1 MPVLLKN
8 LGTNKYVTFENDS
21 SSFDRRSITV
31 TQCNECD
38 ENTKLHN
45 VNTHM
50 IKTKDG
56 RCVFPNQNNE
66 LIVGSCVNDNNWH
79 YESRIINDDYENEP
93 LSDEIKVSITFSDSR
108 TVNIGD
114 INTWGKNMIFN
125 NSSDDLTNANMYYII
140 KNGELYNNSGTQKYE
155 TPTKKD
161 FLKDNV
167 QIRCNL
173 FFVIETQQGKKYYKL
188 DYFKEHQL
196 GDFDRDILY
205 FTESNSLNTSES
217 PNVAITYFG
226 RHNYEEEYLNDIN
239 QVNFSKAKIGA
250 ITENGVV
257 INGYIDTNE
266 HQGGA
271 IIIDSNRTKPLTIFR
286 VIPKDTV
293 FNRMLKYSYPTQ
305 EDDSNYINI
314 SSYMNPVKKIRNKN
328 DSLISGNAKDG
339 TSVSNFTFNLVEPYT
354 STVES
359 FSLLEGAT
367 GENTIVNKIDNLK
380 NLLNSNV
387 KPERILD
394 EISVIINDIE
404 KSNSGDDFAY
414 LKPQIKDHLN
424 IIYTCFNAAKNLY
437 DDISMLYQNMEE
449 NYFKIG
455 LNNVY
460 GYSTLNSNATMT
472 FNTTLADT
480 VINGLSALNGEISA
494 GENLLNNSFS
504 LNIIKVNSNIIVS
517 LIELFKYFHSHY
529 TNIQKHV
536 NVFFDYNDAKEDIK
550 YFNNKFITQIK
561 VDDNIHD
568 YNYEILI
575 NGFIGDKQ
583 LGTFIED
590 MTNVDT
596 SKKFFDIDFGKIYD
610 QLFVKATEP
619 MLRDFDYDRIEKILH
634 KNFKNKNDRGVM
646 HYYYDLLLSQKYYYE
661 NFLDKKRYLENV
673 NNFIQQFPK
682 GNSVEP
688 FEIAKHYN
696 DETQKNMIEY
706 DEIVPEYMKRVFG
719 KILDSNATE
728 NNQKG
733 YFFSLYTFMKQTDDN
748 NKNTSLDYFSV
759 NSNLY
764 NYYENNSLINEK
776 KRKEL
781 INSFV
786 MNYSELKNNI
796 ESNLYPGGSHTR
808 SEPFSN
814 IENFV
819 NETNFYSSKPHII
832 PTSAYD
838 TNLFNDAF
846 KYYLD
851 DIKGYVSLNEYLSNK
866 FENASYSQSQSKALC
881 EDDVGQ
887 QIEPKINMTYRCG
900 NESTINTYPGES
912 INNFFGNNLAACAA
926 SNYYFE
932 RKVKLKYNDNNPTK
946 LRLVLKDNNNNGKS
960 DYDIDLNSSIFP
972 NTINDLEVFEVDG
985 NSTELTTE
993 LTTIYN
999 DPGDPNNVNVMTYLK
1014 DITSN
1019 STDNNGKK
1027 YLYSTP
1033 QPYFRLYI
1041 ENSNIKIDYKPVIG
1055 KKVSD
1060 SFSGRYGFI
1069 NGDAKTVRLY
1079 EHGKNVGEY
1088 LNKSVYIDYT
1098 NNSHNIDPSI
1108 MDNYKTYNY
1117 KNFCYDGILN
1127 DSDNVESDEV
1137 IAGIRN
1143 GGQIYKL
1150 DKRRIK
1156 NVYPKLND
1164 GCIGSDYDIT
1174 LRLKKRVFKPEY
1186 SACITTADDVSMITI
1201 DRYNEISGGEI
1212 NNDEFNEKKCG
1223 KKHIFSKAIANFTE
1237 SRDDFRIYFANMIEK
1252 LNELNESELKMLNGT
1267 QESIEN
1273 IKKSIEEYEE
1283 LNEKAKNN
1291 LGKKTIIDAQTE
1303 DSRIMLKHSQYS
1315 MAIMGIGAIGATM
1328 MMFNYMKK

>member
-56 RCVFPNQNNE
+56 RCVFPNENNE
-66 LIVGSCVNDNNWH
+66 LIVGSCVNDNKWH
-79 YESRIINDDYENEP
+79 YESRITNDDYENEP
-93 LSDEIKVSITFSDSR
+93 LSDEIKVSITFSESR

-155 TPTKKD
+155 TPTKED
-161 FLKDNV
+161 FLKYNV

-173 FFVIETQQGKKYYKL
+173 FFVIETQQGTKYYKL
-188 DYFKEHQL
+188 DYFKEHEL

-205 FTESNSLNTSES
+205 FTESDSLNTSES

-226 RHNYEEEYLNDIN
+226 RHNYQEEYLNDIN
-239 QVNFSKAKIGA
+239 KVNFSKAKIGA

-257 INGYIDTNE
+257 NGYIDINE

-305 EDDSNYINI
+305 GDDSNYINI

-328 DSLISGNAKDG
+328 DSIISGNAKDG

-380 NLLNSNV
+380 DLLNSNV
-387 KPERILD
+387 KPERILND
-394 EISVIINDIE
+394 ISVIINDIE

-414 LKPQIKDHLN
+414 LKPEINDQLN
-424 IIYTCFNAAKNLY
+424 IIYICFIEAKNLY
-437 DDISMLYQNMEE
+437 DNISMLYKNMEE

-460 GYSTLNSNATMT
+460 GSSTFNSNATMT
-472 FNTTLADT
+472 FNTTLAET
-480 VINGLSALNGEISA
+480 VINGLSSLNTEISD
-494 GENLLNNSFS
+494 GEKFLNNSFS

-517 LIELFKYFHSHY
+517 LIELFKYFHSQY
-529 TNIQKHV
+529 TSIQKHV
-536 NVFFDYNDAKEDIK
+536 NVFFDYNDVKEDIE
-550 YFNNKFITQIK
+550 YYNNQFITQIK

-575 NGFIGDKQ
+575 NGYIGDKQ
-583 LGTFIED
+583 LVTFIED

-619 MLRDFDYDRIEKILH
+619 MLRHFNSTRIEKVLH
-634 KNFKNKNDRGVM
+634 NNFKNKNDQGVM
-646 HYYYDLLLSQKYYYE
+646 HYYYDLLLSQEYYYE
-661 NFLDKKRYLENV
+661 SFLDKKGYLENV

-696 DETQKNMIEY
+696 DEIQKNMIEY
-706 DEIVPEYMKRVFG
+706 DEIVPEYMKRMFEQ
-719 KILDSNATE
+719 ILDSNSTE
-728 NNQKG
+728 NDQKE
-733 YFFSLYTFMKQTDDN
+733 YFFSLYTFMKQADDN
-748 NKNTSLDYFSV
+748 NKNTSLDYSSV

-764 NYYENNSLINEK
+764 KYYENNSLINEK

-796 ESNLYPGGSHTR
+796 ESNLYPDGLHTR

-814 IENFV
+814 IENFIYKA
-819 NETNFYSSKPHII
+819 NNDYYLTKPHII
-832 PTSAYD
+832 PTSSKYD
-838 TNLFNDAF
+838 TDLFDDAF
-846 KYYLD
+846 KYQLD
-851 DIKGYVSLNEYLSNK
+851 ENEGYVTLNKYLSNK
-866 FENASYSQSQSKALC
+866 FVNASYSESNASC
-881 EDDVGQ
+881 ENDLGKKV
-887 QIEPKINMTYRCG
+887 EPKIDMTYRCG
-900 NESTINTYPGES
+900 NDDRIHEYEDKS
-912 INNFFGNNLAACAA
+912 INNFFSKKARCNA
-926 SNYYFE
+926 SDHTFE
-932 RKVKLKYNDNNPTK
+932 RKVKLKYTDNLTNLY
-946 LRLVLKDNNNNGKS
+946 LRLKEDSKNKA
-960 DYDIDLNSSIFP
+960 DYKIDLTSYSLP
-972 NTINDLEVFEVDG
+972 NNINDLEVFEPDK
-985 NSTELTTE
+985 NTTELTTE

-999 DPGDPNNVNVMTYLK
+999 GPGNSDNKMTYLK
-1014 DITSN
+1014 DITSS
-1019 STDNNGKK
+1019 STDNNGKN

-1033 QPYFRLYI
+1033 NPYFRLYI

-1069 NGDAKTVRLY
+1069 NGGAKTVRLY
-1079 EHGKNVGEY
+1079 KHDKNVGDY

-1108 MDNYKTYNY
+1108 MDNHLGAESEYT
-1117 KNFCYDGILN
+1117 NFCYDGTLN
-1127 DSDNVESDEV
+1127 ETYTVESDEV
-1137 IAGIRN
+1137 IAKIKQGE
-1143 GGQIYKL
+1143 QIKKL
-1150 DKRRIK
+1150 DKTRIK
-1156 NVYPKLND
+1156 NVYPKLNG
-1164 GCIGSDYDIT
+1164 GCIGSDNEIT
-1174 LRLKKRVFKPEY
+1174 LQLKKRVFKPEY

-1212 NNDEFNEKKCG
+1212 NNNEFNGKKCG

-1283 LNEKAKNN
+1283 LNKKATDN